1 MKVSRIVQHKIC
13 VQIKKPLHCQSI
25 FILCNTRVSLHFK
38 KLKLTRSQKDQFF
51 LQEFISLSK
60 LKSCFESSLIVQ
72 VVLTLFKLLNSQI
85 KIFNAVVFQNW
96 EKLQFFY

>member
-13 VQIKKPLHCQSI
+13 VQIKKPLHSQSI

-60 LKSCFESSLIVQ
+60 LKSCFES
-72 VVLTLFKLLNSQI
+72 
-85 KIFNAVVFQNW
+85 
-96 EKLQFFY
+96 

>member
-13 VQIKKPLHCQSI
+13 VLIKKPLHCQSI

-38 KLKLTRSQKDQFF
+38 KLKLTTSQKYHFF

-85 KIFNAVVFQNW
+85 KI
-96 EKLQFFY
+96 